1 MTFCSTVPGN
11 ITGVMLMCEV
21 MDQINQCTVQ
31 WDVSFTY
38 LCMYVRAVCIITFIG
53 FLSGG
58 HEEDLL
64 PPWKFFESKSI
75 QAFLNLK
82 TSYAVHNKC

>member
-1 MTFCSTVPGN
+1 MHILYMTFCSTVPGS

-38 LCMYVRAVCIITFIG
+38 LCMYVRTVCIIRVSFR
-53 FLSGG
+53 G
-58 HEEDLL
+58 HGEHL
-64 PPWKFFESKSI
+64 PPLGSALPPLGS
-75 QAFLNLK
+75 ALPPP
-82 TSYAVHNKC
+82 